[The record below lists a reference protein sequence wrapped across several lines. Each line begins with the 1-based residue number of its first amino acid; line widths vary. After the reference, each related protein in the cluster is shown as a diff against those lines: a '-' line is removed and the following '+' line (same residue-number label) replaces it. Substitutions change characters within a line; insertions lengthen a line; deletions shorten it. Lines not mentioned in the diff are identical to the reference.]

1 MKRSTSYRKAPA
13 RPPSVRKTLK
23 YYGGSN
29 LTTSVQEQGGGDISS
44 GRNSAGPAPTTSQ
57 GDGKEKFLEFDTPD
71 QIEAWLKEGDN
82 IYKYV
87 YGLGAFLQFK
97 EETVSKRLDN
107 INSELIKLDEDFK
120 ASIDN
125 YTSILGESGDE
136 DDKSMMGVLQQHIQ
150 EQLAAGYETKY
161 NELIQRKQSYSMVKK
176 YIQNRR
182 AYVVFDLQTNGG
194 STLIETI
201 VKRASVIYE
210 FYRGDKYKDI
220 RKDIYELLNVITFMP
235 ASLKGSFQL
244 NTVITGPAGSGK
256 TTMARELS
264 KWFSEIG
271 LLTFDSFNENVDI
284 AFQESGRAN
293 FIGEYTGQTA
303 PKTIGVLYQS
313 LEKTLFMDEAYSIAG
328 CNFDRST
335 GKLEPD
341 AYGEEFIAELLRF
354 MNDHKGMS
362 AIIIAGYKNL
372 MKKCFMERNEG
383 LPRRFPTNID
393 LPLSSTDELFNIFL
407 RIVVEKSYDGF
418 SSLIKKLETEK
429 KKWEKDLEIKGDN
442 GTLKKQIE
450 DRSKEIK
457 IKKDE
462 MNVVKLNKLRFYCV
476 MKPTFMMF
484 HMDTTYHAIE
494 LLRKYMIVQQF
505 RMKYTKETAIKLD
518 NIYSYTIVTQ
528 VLISLLD
535 TQLRRNLLR
544 RQFYGEVFQFEDANL
559 SYFKAQAGEMGL
571 IADACM
577 NSIEAKVK
585 DGSFTVAKDEE
596 EKLMNDYF
604 YDKNIKCLLYEKQDA
619 APIAAIKTPVS
630 LASPPPLK
638 VAADGVKTPLGGGG
652 GYPRYFMEV
661 TKRDST
667 LEDFQGKINSFL
679 NLESLFANLSSKK
692 TPSKRPEPSKNIEDV
707 LLSAKKDEAKEMLP
721 SLLLEKRLE
730 SIPPGTN
737 LIKEGEHI
745 IDEIYTPAAKAPGAV
760 QENERNP
767 SALPSLQELY
777 EILHNEEKLQ
787 TLTEHM
793 VNMYFEKTKLRYVN
807 TILGKIE
814 TDFPIHLQ
822 RGELET
828 ELGVLQNPKS
838 YNTLLSSITTYNL
851 KERSKRKDLNL
862 QNSKQAEYDAA
873 SDKTT
878 LKMRTLKSDILWED
892 IGFF

>member
-1 MKRSTSYRKAPA
+1 MKRSTSYRKAPS

-23 YYGGSN
+23 YYGG
-29 LTTSVQEQGGGDISS
+29 DILS
-44 GRNSAGPAPTTSQ
+44 GRNSAGTIVSQ
-57 GDGKEKFLEFDTPD
+57 GDETNKFIEFDTPD
-71 QIEAWLKEGDN
+71 QIQAWLKEGDN

-125 YTSILGESGDE
+125 YTSILGESSDE

-182 AYVVFDLQTNGG
+182 AYIVFDLQTNSGN
-194 STLIETI
+194 TLIETI
-201 VKRASVIYE
+201 VKRASVIYD
-210 FYRGDKYKDI
+210 FYRGDKYKEI
-220 RKDIYELLNVITFMP
+220 RKDIYNLLNVITFMP

-407 RIVVEKSYDGF
+407 RIVVEKSYDGY
-418 SSLIKKLETEK
+418 SSLIKKLESEK
-429 KKWEKDLEIKGDN
+429 KKLEKTLEIKGDD

-450 DRSKEIK
+450 DRTNEIET
-457 IKKDE
+457 KKKE

-505 RMKYTKETAIKLD
+505 RMKYTNEPEIKL
-518 NIYSYTIVTQ
+518 NNVYSYTIITQ

-559 SYFKAQAGEMGL
+559 SFFKAQAGEMGL

-585 DGSFTVAKDEE
+585 SGSFTVTKKEE
-596 EKLMNDYF
+596 EDLMNDYF
-604 YDKNIKCLLYEKQDA
+604 YDKNIKCVLYKKQDA
-619 APIAAIKTPVS
+619 PPTVAATPD
-630 LASPPPLK
+630 ASAVPPLE
-638 VAADGVKTPLGGGG
+638 VGANGVRTPGISVGGG
-652 GYPRYFMEV
+652 GYPRYFMEI
-661 TKRDST
+661 TKRDAT

-679 NLESLFANLSSKK
+679 NLESLFKNLSAKR
-692 TPSKRPEPSKNIEDV
+692 TPSKKPEQSKDVEDM

-730 SIPPGTN
+730 SIDKNAN
-737 LIKEGEHI
+737 LIQQGEQI
-745 IDEIYTPAAKAPGAV
+745 IDEIYSSTPKKRGSFQAEERDPAAI
-760 QENERNP
+760 
-767 SALPSLQELY
+767 PSLEEFY
-777 EILHNEEKLQ
+777 EILHDTDKLQ

-793 VNMYFEKTKLRYVN
+793 VNLYFEKTKLRYVN
-807 TILGKIE
+807 SILAKIE

-838 YNTLLSSITTYNL
+838 YDSLLSRMTKYNVD
-851 KERSKRKDLNL
+851 ERAKRKEINL

-873 SDKTT
+873 TDKTT
-878 LKMRTLKSDILWED
+878 LKMKTLKSDILWED